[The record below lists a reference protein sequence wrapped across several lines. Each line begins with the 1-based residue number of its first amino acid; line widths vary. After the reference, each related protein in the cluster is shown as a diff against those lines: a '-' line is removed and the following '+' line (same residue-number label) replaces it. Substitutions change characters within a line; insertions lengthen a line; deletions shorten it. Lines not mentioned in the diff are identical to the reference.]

1 MRLTGCMVWAMGLSV
16 MMAQAQ
22 ETRIIQP
29 SPAYIQQ
36 QELSAPAGVSRGD
49 PRPPAAP
56 VTTPMARPPLVPH
69 PRPATA
75 STPSP
80 GGMTPLAVQPS
91 PVRAA
96 APAAPMAPS
105 PTATMTPLAVQPS
118 PIQPARSA
126 VPPAS
131 ARPPQG
137 LDRPAA
143 PMTPLPVQ
151 PRPVVAPV
159 QPASVAPTVQ
169 SAPAPQAEPVYAIP
183 PSTPAMVQPRS
194 PEPTPVPA
202 PQPARV
208 AQPMPVPPVHPTPPP
223 EHVVVFPDS
232 PIPAPAQPV
241 VADVPGTRLN
251 LHDVPA
257 AGDEWES
264 TSDYEW
270 PGLSLGPKIGTTGIG
285 LDVTVG
291 ATRFLNL
298 RSGFNYGSFTF
309 SRKWSD
315 VDYDL
320 DVDMIS
326 LPLLVDLYPMGG
338 HFRITAGFFIQPDTT
353 ADIDATPTT
362 ASQIGSHTYEPDVI
376 GTLTGKIEV
385 DSTFTPYLGIGWGNT
400 VGRDRALTLSLDLG
414 VIFQSY
420 DVSLTSDGPGMT
432 AKLDVFREDIKKEE
446 EKIQKDLD
454 DFKVFPVLTLGV
466 GYHF

>member
-1 MRLTGCMVWAMGLSV
+1 MRLTACMVWVMGISVTLAM
-16 MMAQAQ
+16 AQ
-22 ETRIIQP
+22 ETRVIRP
-29 SPAYIQQ
+29 SPAYVQQ
-36 QELSAPAGVSRGD
+36 PDTSVQVQSPS
-49 PRPPAAP
+49 PAAP
-56 VTTPMARPPLVPH
+56 AMVPVARPPLVAH
-69 PRPATA
+69 PRPVSAATRPA
-75 STPSP
+75 

-91 PVRAA
+91 PIRAA
-96 APAAPMAPS
+96 APSAHIAPAPTV
-105 PTATMTPLAVQPS
+105 PMTPLAVQPS
-118 PIQPARSA
+118 PIQPGQYVA
-126 VPPAS
+126 PPAS
-131 ARPPQG
+131 ARPGQA

-143 PMTPLPVQ
+143 PMTPLAVQ
-151 PRPVVAPV
+151 PRPIV
-159 QPASVAPTVQ
+159 
-169 SAPAPQAEPVYAIP
+169 APAPSAPVMQPAPVYAIP
-183 PSTPAMVQPRS
+183 PPPPATM
-194 PEPTPVPA
+194 
-202 PQPARV
+202 
-208 AQPMPVPPVHPTPPP
+208 QPMYPVPPPARAAQPIPVTPMRQAVPP
-223 EHVVVFPDS
+223 ENVVVFPG
-232 PIPAPAQPV
+232 APLPEANQPV
-241 VADVPGTRLN
+241 YAAEPGTRLH

-257 AGDEWES
+257 ADDGWGAD
-264 TSDYEW
+264 SDYEW
-270 PGLSLGPKIGTTGIG
+270 PGISLGPKIGTTGIG
-285 LDVTVG
+285 LDFTVG
-291 ATRFLNL
+291 INRYLNF

-338 HFRITAGFFIQPDTT
+338 HFRLTAGFYIQPNTK
-353 ADIDATPTT
+353 ADIDATPTK

-400 VGRDRALTLSLDLG
+400 VGRDRQLTFSLDLG

>member
-1 MRLTGCMVWAMGLSV
+1 MKLTGCMVWMMGLGV
-16 MMAQAQ
+16 TVAQAQ
-22 ETRIIQP
+22 ETRVIQP
-29 SPAYIQQ
+29 SPAYHSQQ
-36 QELSAPAGVSRGD
+36 QEVSVPAGTLQVQPS
-49 PRPPAAP
+49 PPAAP
-56 VTTPMARPPLVPH
+56 ATAPVARPPVVAH
-69 PRPATA
+69 PRPVP
-75 STPSP
+75 TPPRSA

-91 PVRAA
+91 PVGAA
-96 APAAPMAPS
+96 APPARMAPS

-118 PIQPARSA
+118 PIQPGRPAAPPPSSRS
-126 VPPAS
+126 V
-131 ARPPQG
+131 QT

-151 PRPVVAPV
+151 PRPVA
-159 QPASVAPTVQ
+159 A
-169 SAPAPQAEPVYAIP
+169 
-183 PSTPAMVQPRS
+183 
-194 PEPTPVPA
+194 TPVA
-202 PQPARV
+202 PARV
-208 AQPMPVPPVHPTPPP
+208 APTAPAVQSGPVYAVPPPPPATMQPRHPVTPPARAAQQPVPVAPVRPTPPP
-223 EHVVVFPDS
+223 ESLAVFPDS
-232 PIPAPAQPV
+232 PMPEAAQPV
-241 VADVPGTRLN
+241 YTDVPGTRLS

-285 LDVTVG
+285 LDFTVG
-291 ATRFLNL
+291 VNRFLNL

-309 SRKWSD
+309 SQKWSD

-338 HFRITAGFFIQPDTT
+338 NFRITAGFFIQPNTK
-353 ADIDATPTT
+353 ADIDATPTK

-385 DSTFTPYLGIGWGNT
+385 DSTFTPYLGIGFGNT
-400 VGRDRALTLSLDLG
+400 VGRDQRLTFSLDLG

-420 DVSLTSDGPGMT
+420 DVALTSDGAGMT
-432 AKLDVFREDIKKEE
+432 AKLDTFREDIKKEE